1 MFHNCIENRN
11 RLCYCIADCSSR
23 WIDIVPQLGER
34 ENDMM
39 QCWFLAAFLL
49 LFCTVNDEQ
58 VNAAGDMPAKQVVTI
73 SEKILHVFEELEDF
87 RCDVEAQYYRRGRKH
102 QLYRFTFW
110 GERAG
115 TTRITFSRP
124 YPGLTASYKK
134 GEHTVSVQP
143 FPFLPF
149 MKLTFSL
156 YHSLVK
162 SPSGQRMDQ
171 AGIEYLSQFFYNNID
186 IIQQHESSFSDETD
200 RLAFSFWAA
209 DYTGGTELNKYNVM
223 VSKHNCFPLQI
234 ERYNRRG
241 EPIEVITFKE
251 FVIHVVNVPQHI
263 DK

>member
-39 QCWFLAAFLL
+39 KCWFLAAFLL
-49 LFCTVNDEQ
+49 LFCTVNVEQ
-58 VNAAGDMPAKQVVTI
+58 VNAAGDIPAKQIVAI
-73 SEKILHVFEELEDF
+73 SEKILHVFEQLEDF
-87 RCDVEAQYYRRGRKH
+87 RCDVEAQYYHRGKKH

-115 TTRITFSRP
+115 TTRIKFSRP

-134 GEHTVSVQP
+134 GEHTVTVQP

-171 AGIEYLSQFFYNNID
+171 AGIEYMSRFFHNNMHV
-186 IIQQHESSFSDETD
+186 IQNHESSFREEANS
-200 RLAFSFWAA
+200 LVFSFWAE
-209 DYTGGTELNKYNVM
+209 DYSGGKELNRYNVT
-223 VSKHNCFPLQI
+223 VSKDTYLPVRI
-234 ERYNRRG
+234 ERYDSSR
-241 EPIEVITFKE
+241 EPIEVISFKD
-251 FVIHVVNVPQHI
+251 FVIQDLGVVTPCR
-263 DK
+263 